1 MDPVPRFTLP
11 TRPSRLHRPPS
22 PPPPRLP
29 EPPIHERPYPHS
41 IKLSNRATPP
51 TSNGT
56 LEADPPSFI
65 ESAKLLK
72 PHLSANENDQHVRK
86 TRRTVADGIQ
96 DTWNGTKNSM
106 RGFSHFE
113 VPLKPLWK
121 HSEPIKKL
129 TVADSRVSS
138 SSTLMEEVDKDK
150 ELDSEDCASVPD
162 VDDSEDSDDNDNN
175 EELEEED
182 DEEEQEI
189 SDFDS
194 NEENDDED
202 EEEEDGTEADS
213 RGTSCTRQPNKPTT
227 HKISMRESKLR
238 KCISAKKYGIA
249 VMLDAEQ
256 ESADDEYTSSATTA
270 VIKPAIVPG
279 LFDDGDA
286 VLYFPKDGETVGR
299 IPTELKDAMKWK
311 ICKFT
316 PKVIRTCLR
325 RAGFKLVKGGKRW
338 IGYWGKHYPAEKFK
352 VVQPWQKVNH
362 YPLSFEIGRKD
373 KMYLNVC
380 RMRER
385 VKDDT
390 MALDFLPA
398 TFFLPSQRRR
408 LKLAFHSH
416 PSWIIKPPASARG
429 IGICVVNKW
438 KDVPQRKDVIASKY
452 IQNPYL
458 IDKKKFDIRLYVVVT
473 SFDPLR
479 IYLFKEGI
487 VRFAAEKYSTTVSKN
502 NVRNRFVHLTN
513 YSVSKKQKGKMGSD
527 SSSQQP
533 QTFPFGDERFSTAD
547 SKWSLERLQ
556 EYFTLQG
563 IAFPKIMESIHHV
576 IISTVISAHAS
587 NSSGTRM
594 YAANV
599 SSCYELFGFDVLLDS
614 NLKPW
619 VMEVNISPSLKASCC
634 VDEVIKSRLAV
645 DLFNLVGIRVKD
657 LEESQKRRKKQTYQK
672 PFLSIAERQKM
683 RHFSMNSDYNLM
695 LDLTENDLK
704 ILKESEDEFQRKG
717 CFDRVFPTIHTFP
730 YLKLFASTPY
740 SDNLLLQWTR
750 VAHENST
757 KAYNLLRRM
766 PFTSMNRVNSAT
778 ITTPPVASAARTA
791 VSAKVPKKPTPAPNF
806 ARDTILSA
814 SRRSSAA
821 PVRLVAAH
829 PPIDAIP
836 KQEITVLEAGSHPIL
851 FESQTPTQP
860 PLTHERI
867 LPAYETNI
875 PLPRSSYPQYESS
888 SPFTHTDAHAPF
900 PERLAMP
907 VARSTIS
914 LQASNSNTPIMNLT
928 TSYVMKPRKL
938 SFKSKHVLVES
949 GGVSEQVIRQMQQ
962 QQLQQLYQQQ
972 QLHQQQILHQ
982 QQHQQLYQQ
991 QQESDHPRFEAT
1003 DFSKQYPSTNAYKA
1017 AMAIANV
1024 TAHFRALESG
1034 GHQTHFQSS
1043 SARPEFSSHASMF
1056 GREMTREEAD
1066 VWAAAVVQ
1074 QQQKMHSN
1082 LHFEDEGRYAPLNA
1096 VINSSLEKKSARAFS
1111 RRLLN
1116 TPARTDSSDQR

>member
-11 TRPSRLHRPPS
+11 TRPSRLHRAPS
-22 PPPPRLP
+22 PPPPARLP

-51 TSNGT
+51 TGNGP

-72 PHLSANENDQHVRK
+72 PHLFAKENEQHVRK
-86 TRRTVADGIQ
+86 TRRTTVSDALQ
-96 DTWNGTKNSM
+96 DTMNGTKPVM
-106 RGFSHFE
+106 RSSFSHIE
-113 VPLKPLWK
+113 MPLKPLLK
-121 HSEPIKKL
+121 HSEPFKKL

-138 SSTLMEEVDKDK
+138 SSTLMGDAEKDK

-162 VDDSEDSDDNDNN
+162 MDDSEDSDGNDNN

-182 DEEEQEI
+182 DEEEQEM

-194 NEENDDED
+194 NEENDDE

-213 RGTSCTRQPNKPTT
+213 RGTSCTRQPSKPTT
-227 HKISMRESKLR
+227 YKLSARESKLR

-249 VMLDAEQ
+249 VMLDTEQ
-256 ESADDEYTSSATTA
+256 DSADDEYASSTSTA
-270 VIKPAIVPG
+270 VIKPAIVPS

-299 IPTELKDAMKWK
+299 IPAELKDAMKWK

-352 VVQPWQKVNH
+352 GVQPWQKVNH

-373 KMYLNVC
+373 RMYLNVC

-408 LKLAFHSH
+408 LKLAFQSH

-429 IGICVVNKW
+429 IGIRVVNKW

-513 YSVSKKQKGKMGSD
+513 YSVSKKKKGKLGSE
-527 SSSQQP
+527 SSQP

-683 RHFSMNSDYNLM
+683 RHFSMNSDFNLM

-717 CFDRVFPTIHTFP
+717 SFDRVFPTIHTFP

-766 PFTSMNRVNSAT
+766 PFTSMNRVNSASV
-778 ITTPPVASAARTA
+778 TTPPVSSTVRTA
-791 VSAKVPKKPTPAPNF
+791 ASAKVPKKPTPVPNF

-821 PVRLVAAH
+821 PARLVPH
-829 PPIDAIP
+829 PSVDAIS
-836 KQEITVLEAGSHPIL
+836 KQDMVISEAGTHPIL
-851 FESQTPTQP
+851 SDSTQP
-860 PLTHERI
+860 PLTLERI
-867 LPAYETNI
+867 LPAYESNI

-914 LQASNSNTPIMNLT
+914 LHASNSNIPVMNLT

-938 SFKSKHVLVES
+938 SLKSKHVVVES
-949 GGVSEQVIRQMQQ
+949 DGVSEHVIRQMQQ
-962 QQLQQLYQQQ
+962 LQLQQLYQQQ
-972 QLHQQQILHQ
+972 QLHQQQQ
-982 QQHQQLYQQ
+982 QQLYQQ
-991 QQESDHPRFEAT
+991 YQETDHSTVNPILPRFEAT

-1043 SARPEFSSHASMF
+1043 SARPEFSSHASLF
-1056 GREMTREEAD
+1056 GRESTREDAD
-1066 VWAAAVVQ
+1066 VWAAAVQ
-1074 QQQKMHSN
+1074 QQQQQLQRVHSN
-1082 LHFEDEGRYAPLNA
+1082 LHFEDTDRYAPLNA

-1111 RRLLN
+1111 RRQLN
-1116 TPARTDSSDQR
+1116 TPARMDPSDQR